1 MIIDNV
7 IFENKIEENM
17 IDILHS
23 LNKEELD
30 EVISTLD
37 LSNNE
42 VVILKNKN

>member
-1 MIIDNV
+1 MIIDNI

-30 EVISTLD
+30 EVISSLD

-42 VVILKNKN
+42 IVILKNKN